1 MTYKFYKILTSLII
15 ISFLFIFHYYL
26 ASTMHEGVDR
36 PLWIYFLNPIIAIIL
51 YIIFTTLGEKIYKK
65 EDDNRDK

>member
-1 MTYKFYKILTSLII
+1 
-15 ISFLFIFHYYL
+15 
-26 ASTMHEGVDR
+26 MHEGVDR

-51 YIIFTTLGEKIYKK
+51 YIIFTSLGEKIYKK